1 MALEWLKGVMGESH
15 TPELETA
22 IEKELGK
29 HFVSRVDYNE
39 LNGKYRTAN
48 AKALDYDSVV
58 KERDT
63 ARTDLDTEKAARQK
77 DKLESKIDGA
87 LTAAGA
93 RNPKAVA
100 ALLDLTKVKL
110 NDKGDLEGLK
120 EQLDPLK
127 KSDPWAFQT
136 SSSTKSQAPLGGSS
150 SSKSKETEED
160 GIERG
165 EGGIDAGD
173 KKMNNFIRNTL
184 KGTGDE

>member
-29 HFVSRVDYNE
+29 HFVSRVDYND
-39 LNGKYRTAN
+39 LNTKFKTAN

-77 DKLESKIDGA
+77 DKLETKIDSA
-87 LTAAGA
+87 LVTAGA

-120 EQLDPLK
+120 EQLDPLR
-127 KSDPWAFQT
+127 KSESWAFNAST
-136 SSSTKSQAPLGGSS
+136 SSKSQAPLGGSS
-150 SSKSKETEED
+150 STKSKESDEH
-160 GIERG
+160 GIESG
-165 EGGIDAGD
+165 EGAIDASD
-173 KKMNNFIRNTL
+173 KKMNSFIRNTL